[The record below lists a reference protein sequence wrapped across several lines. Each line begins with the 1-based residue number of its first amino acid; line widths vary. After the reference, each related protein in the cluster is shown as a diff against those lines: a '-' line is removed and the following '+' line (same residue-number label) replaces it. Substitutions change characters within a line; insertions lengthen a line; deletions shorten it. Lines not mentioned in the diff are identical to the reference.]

1 MTPLSLD
8 GEAHGEVKEVTLK
21 LYEYQ
26 AKQFFSQ
33 RKIPIPEGTVC
44 ETPEE
49 ARLACEKLAG
59 EVVLK
64 SQVLVGGRGKAGGI
78 KFPKDP
84 QEAFQMA
91 VELLSK
97 PLKGVRVER
106 ILVERR
112 LDIEKEYYLGI
123 ITDTDHA
130 CPLLMFSAE
139 GGMDIEDLARTRPGS
154 IQRVLIDPFRGLPT
168 YRVRYP
174 LKEAGVPAPLI
185 DPLIRI
191 ATELYRLYV
200 DLDGELIEINP
211 LVITRE
217 GKPVAADAKLN
228 IDSSALY
235 RQPAVPKP
243 EQKSVEA
250 RASAVQLSY
259 VQLDGNIGIL
269 SNGAGLTMATMDH
282 IHLEGGRPAN
292 FLDCG
297 QRIMEQGVR
306 DGLNF
311 ILESPAVTAI
321 FINIF
326 AGGPRCD
333 VIAQKIVEAVDE
345 LESRGGM
352 RVPVVTCLQGRFM
365 EEGRRILMATQSK
378 KLEQAETI
386 EEAVRRVVELGAR
399 R

>member
-1 MTPLSLD
+1 M
-8 GEAHGEVKEVTLK
+8 K

-26 AKQFFSQ
+26 AKQFFGQ
-33 RKIPIPEGTVC
+33 RKIPIPEGEIC
-44 ETPEE
+44 DTPEKV
-49 ARLACEKLAG
+49 RLAFEKFG
-59 EVVLK
+59 GDVVLK
-64 SQVLVGGRGKAGGI
+64 SQALVGGRGKAGGI
-78 KFPKDP
+78 KFPTSAD
-84 QEAFQMA
+84 EAYEMGSG
-91 VELLSK
+91 LLSK
-97 PLKGVRVER
+97 PLKGVQVEKV
-106 ILVERR
+106 LVERR
-112 LDIEKEYYLGI
+112 LDIEKEYYFGI

-130 CPLLMFSAE
+130 RPLLMFSAE
-139 GGMDIEDLARTRPGS
+139 GGMDIEELARTKPDS
-154 IQRVLIDPFRGLPT
+154 IKKVLIDPLVGLPT
-168 YRVRYP
+168 FKVRYP
-174 LKEAGVPAPLI
+174 LKESGVSSSLI

-191 ATELYRLYV
+191 TVELYRLYWEM
-200 DLDGELIEINP
+200 DGELIEINP

-217 GKPVAADAKLN
+217 GKPVAADAKFN
-228 IDSSALY
+228 IDNSALY
-235 RQPAVPKP
+235 RQPAVPEP

-259 VQLDGNIGIL
+259 VHLDGNIGII

-282 IHLEGGRPAN
+282 IQLEGGKPAN

-311 ILESPAVTAI
+311 ILENPAVTSI

-333 VIAQKIVEAVDE
+333 VIAGKIVEAVGE
-345 LESRGGM
+345 LEAQGKL
-352 RVPVVTCLQGRFM
+352 RVPIVACLQGRFM
-365 EEGRRILMATQSK
+365 EEGRTILSTCKSK
-378 KLEQAETI
+378 MLEQADTI

>member
-1 MTPLSLD
+1 M
-8 GEAHGEVKEVTLK
+8 K

-26 AKQFFSQ
+26 AKQFLGQ

-44 ETPEE
+44 ETAEE
-49 ARLACEKLAG
+49 ARLAFEKMG
-59 EVVLK
+59 GNGVLK

-78 KFPKDP
+78 KFPKSAD
-84 QEAFQMA
+84 EAYRMTA
-91 VELLSK
+91 ELLSK
-97 PLKGVRVER
+97 PLKGVRVEKV
-106 ILVERR
+106 LLERR

-139 GGMDIEDLARTRPGS
+139 GGVDIEELARTRPDS
-154 IQRVLIDPFRGLPT
+154 IKKVWVDPLQGLPLFK
-168 YRVRYP
+168 VRYP
-174 LKEAGVPAPLI
+174 LKDAGVPVPLI

-191 ATELYRLYV
+191 ATELYRLYWEM
-200 DLDGELIEINP
+200 DGELIEINP
-211 LVITRE
+211 LVITRD
-217 GKPVAADAKLN
+217 GKPVAADAKFN
-228 IDSSALY
+228 IDNSALY
-235 RQPAVPKP
+235 RQPAAPKP

-250 RASAVQLSY
+250 RAAAVQLSY
-259 VQLDGNIGIL
+259 VQLDGNIGII

-297 QRIMEQGVR
+297 QRIMEKGVR
-306 DGLNF
+306 DGLHF
-311 ILESPAVTAI
+311 ILENPEVTAI

-333 VIAQKIVEAVDE
+333 VIAQKIIEAIDE
-345 LESRGGM
+345 LESRGEM
-352 RVPVVTCLQGRFM
+352 SVPVVACLQGRFV
-365 EEGRRILMATQSK
+365 EEGRRILSTSRSK
-378 KLEQAETI
+378 RLEQADTI
-386 EEAVRRVVELGAR
+386 EEAVRRTVELGAR

>member
-1 MTPLSLD
+1 M
-8 GEAHGEVKEVTLK
+8 K

-26 AKQFFSQ
+26 AKQFFGQ

-49 ARLACEKLAG
+49 ARLAYEKMG
-59 EVVLK
+59 GDVVLK

-78 KFPKDP
+78 TFPQSSD
-84 QEAFQMA
+84 EAYQMTS
-91 VELLSK
+91 ELLSK
-97 PLKGVRVER
+97 PLKGVQVER
-106 ILVERR
+106 VLLERR

-130 CPLLMFSAE
+130 RPLLMFSTE
-139 GGMDIEDLARTRPGS
+139 GGVDIEELARTRPGS
-154 IQRVLIDPFRGLPT
+154 IMRVLINPFLGLPT
-168 YRVRYP
+168 FQIRYP
-174 LKEAGVPAPLI
+174 LKEAGVAVPLI

-191 ATELYRLYV
+191 ASELYRLYW
-200 DLDGELIEINP
+200 DMDGELIEINP
-211 LVITRE
+211 LVITRD
-217 GKPVAADAKLN
+217 GKPVAADAKFN
-228 IDSSALY
+228 IDNNALY
-235 RQPAVPKP
+235 RQPTVPKP

-250 RASAVQLSY
+250 RAAAVQLSY
-259 VQLDGNIGIL
+259 VHLDGNIGII

-282 IHLEGGRPAN
+282 IHLEGGKPAN

-311 ILESPAVTAI
+311 ILESPRVTAI

-333 VIAQKIVEAVDE
+333 VIAQKILEAVDE
-345 LESRGGM
+345 LESQGRM
-352 RVPVVTCLQGRFM
+352 RVPVVACLQGRFV
-365 EEGRRILMATQSK
+365 EEGRRILSTSK
-378 KLEQAETI
+378 SKGLEQTNTI
-386 EEAVRRVVELGAR
+386 EEAVRRVIELGAQK
-399 R
+399 